1 MGIYKNRTDF
11 INKKLSETTDAT
23 EKRLLSN
30 GFIPDKFKA
39 EYDSELEN
47 WKQDEGTDSDI
58 QKISNANY
66 FAINPDKVAGKIIA
80 GTGFLNPVI
89 VKGSLEDVLISI
101 NKTLEKESDFD
112 YSKMFDDKTSE
123 PIVSPTKLE
132 EREEMYKNS
141 SFDKKWAKN
150 YEEAK
155 NKLFKEY
162 NEAKNTYDDW
172 SSRVY
177 KQNKNTVHIG
187 DEIDGVSKTIGSINE
202 KKRNRILQAQK
213 QTMDQSIKDLKAL
226 GLTQE
231 EINETL
237 EKEITMKKI
246 NSKFKEGNFVK
257 YTQGDQFIETW
268 YGIVKEVID
277 LDSEFA
283 YRIDAYGKDR
293 DGGWMFDSQKT
304 NQKYEVQLRPS
315 SEKEFLKA
323 KNEYTSTNTK
333 TQALTVELVF
343 TNAGGV
349 TVVSD
354 KNTIDKETQDYK
366 KLAYIYPDGEIKYW
380 VENLSQDSIDKI
392 EGMRDTEQ
400 NEKAERMNFN
410 EEANKG
416 PQVELTKPEL
426 SVILRNGL
434 LDDPKDYIKKTQ
446 TVAETLKKYNP
457 GLSENE
463 IKAWVYHKRKFGN
476 PMKGWERYYLKGG
489 AGKSI
494 LIQTTKDTE
503 IKDNK
508 FQDLRVVPAN
518 TILGI
523 KTKFKNEY
531 RDVKYVICKTTQGE
545 LVWINENDFKEVE
558 HVTNETK
565 ESLIELVKD
574 GALLFDGNDYFPI
587 PVYLFGDIYQKLKQ
601 LELNHDAIVAEFG
614 EEIYNSQIEL
624 VRQYLPKTKSFREPI
639 KSNRPNMLCLS
650 EFANDVALF
659 GITQLHEETGVKLGR
674 TVRGRFELQS
684 EKITL
689 FDAFNQWMD
698 QAVKDTDLKN
708 TTRADIK
715 KYYFAK
721 SVSWPKDALGGE
733 VYTNT
738 QKEEFIGNARLAAE
752 ELFSEFLATA
762 LSFDDSVVLDAIWN
776 ERYNAF
782 TSVTQFVDKIPVAFN
797 GSTMFKDGFLD
808 VKPAQRQ
815 GLAYLQLV
823 GAGTLAY
830 DVGFGKTLTGILN
843 LAQLVSQGAIKR
855 PLIVVP
861 KPTYKNWIKEL
872 FGYWISED
880 GQKTDFN
887 EFPGAIYHYGAF
899 SGLSNV
905 KLNDWFNL
913 SGKHY
918 ERLIAANGDLN
929 KLIPENTITV
939 VSYRGFEQ
947 MGFSRNVSETMFDSI
962 ARVIMQKDANE
973 AVKSEKKEAKEK
985 VSFYQKI
992 QGWLGLGNKN
1002 ALVNV
1007 DECGFD
1013 HITVDEAHNFKNV
1026 FASCGKDKSTG
1037 RKLFDIS
1044 ATQSTRAVKMF
1055 FITNYIQV
1063 KHGKNVVD
1071 LTATPFTNSPLE
1083 IYSMLSHVGLDTL
1096 NQYNLF
1102 NIKKFFEMF
1111 VLQTIEYAIDSK
1123 GEIITKPVIKSFQNL
1138 KLLQTILFNH
1148 FHYKADPK
1156 EAGVVRP
1163 CKVALPNKDITTY
1176 LEMNEMQRANQQE
1189 VKAIAKSVSRT
1200 DPGAGLRAMAKSL
1213 DNAFSPYLF
1222 DKSIPESAEDFVE
1235 NSPKIKY
1242 AMECIRSVKDWH
1254 EKRGEECSGIV
1265 LYSNRGLDYFDYIKD
1280 YLIHDLGFKNNIAY
1294 DEEMIS
1300 EVEILSGGG
1309 GEADEDRKELIKDAF
1324 NAGVVKVIIGTGT
1337 IREGINLQKR
1347 GTVLIDLYP
1356 EWNPTDII
1364 QLIGR
1369 IWRQGNIYGYIRF
1382 VMPLVINSMDNFINQ
1397 KLDEKGKRVASIWAP
1412 IGDLNTIENTS
1423 DLDPAE
1429 IKYQLVD
1436 DVNERFKMKYDTVK
1450 NDMERQ
1456 FKILSENKET
1466 IEGVITSIAD
1476 LKEAEKDLFEQ
1487 LTEKKE
1493 DWIKLLEYIKTLPLE
1508 KYKAIPEMQK
1518 TVKDLERVKN
1528 NIEELLVALSKYEGT
1543 RMDIPALLNIARM
1556 IKQRSYDIFTDYSTI
1571 GSEIRRKLSD
1581 VLNYYTFRVYDRD
1594 YGNVVEHFAA
1604 VRKAEKSV
1612 LSAYGKSF
1620 MDDMSEILSDIEGKI
1635 RLMEM
1640 EKEAVLS
1647 DEYKNKLIHQ
1657 IEAEIEQQ
1665 RSIRGDLQEQVDKFA
1680 SLNHLLSYM
1689 NDNTDKEGC
1698 PIPTEE
1704 CCPVNKVHVKYP
1716 EKEIV
1721 EPINIEPK
1729 VTRLIPETSYFI
1741 PKHQLSI
1748 IKTNP
1753 EFDDVRSNL
1762 NQIIPKI
1769 PVTYETD
1776 EIRTQDKI
1784 AYLHYFYGNMDWYIF
1799 EKDRGDGISDKSQ
1812 YQAYGMTGTDQFF
1825 ELGYISIADIIKNG
1839 KVELD
1844 LYFTPKKWSQII
1856 EGEDEEEVIL
1866 PSEVTPEMLEL
1877 EREREL
1883 ELLTLELEL
1892 EDDSELDKGIE
1903 VEKEHTETF
1912 EKLKKGK
1919 IDVKTAIKETAEEH
1933 LKDDPNYYSKMQTH
1947 FIEYLDSKNN
1957 FQKTKKEFKGENSYE
1972 NALKWGKKNIPNFN
1986 SDMVRMEQSESS
1998 KKEMAEHIFKETLE
2012 SKLFNFDNPVAIRE
2026 VNGVV
2031 YKIAEG
2037 LINDKKKTYILYRDK
2052 DLIGTFD
2059 SVDAAKQHVS
2069 DLINESGKI
2078 QFIEYKGYEIM
2089 FEPTYK
2095 DYFVNDEQF
2104 KSLDD
2109 AKKYIDE
2116 GAKPSKKTINAYRKG
2131 AF

>member
-11 INKKLSETTDAT
+11 INKKLSETEDTN
-23 EKRLLSN
+23 ERRLLSN

-101 NKTLEKESDFD
+101 NKTLGNEVNSTQQKEP
-112 YSKMFDDKTSE
+112 KMARNIINKKMKFPKT
-123 PIVSPTKLE
+123 
-132 EREEMYKNS
+132 
-141 SFDKKWAKN
+141 
-150 YEEAK
+150 
-155 NKLFKEY
+155 NKSQEGKY
-162 NEAKNTYDDW
+162 
-172 SSRVY
+172 
-177 KQNKNTVHIG
+177 
-187 DEIDGVSKTIGSINE
+187 GSV
-202 KKRNRILQAQK
+202 K
-213 QTMDQSIKDLKAL
+213 S
-226 GLTQE
+226 E
-231 EINETL
+231 EISDPT
-237 EKEITMKKI
+237 
-246 NSKFKEGNFVK
+246 
-257 YTQGDQFIETW
+257 
-268 YGIVKEVID
+268 
-277 LDSEFA
+277 
-283 YRIDAYGKDR
+283 
-293 DGGWMFDSQKT
+293 
-304 NQKYEVQLRPS
+304 
-315 SEKEFLKA
+315 
-323 KNEYTSTNTK
+323 
-333 TQALTVELVF
+333 LTVELVF
-343 TNAGGV
+343 TNAGGA

-380 VENLSQDSIDKI
+380 VENLSKDSIEKI

-400 NEKAERMNFN
+400 NAKAERMNFN

-545 LVWINENDFKEVE
+545 LVWINENDFREVE

-565 ESLIELVKD
+565 ESLIELVRD

-587 PVYLFGDIYQKLKQ
+587 PVYLFGDIYQKIKQ
-601 LELNHDAIVAEFG
+601 LELNHDSIVAEFG
-614 EEIYNSQIEL
+614 EETYNSQIEL

-659 GITQLHEETGVKLGR
+659 GVTQLHEETGVKLGR

-752 ELFSEFLATA
+752 ELFSEFLASA

-776 ERYNAF
+776 EKYNAF

-899 SGLSNV
+899 SGLNNV

-1096 NQYNLF
+1096 NQYSLF

-1176 LEMNEMQRANQQE
+1176 LEMNEMQRANQSV
-1189 VKAIAKSVSRT
+1189 VKQIAKSVSRT

-1543 RMDIPALLNIARM
+1543 RMDIPALLTIARM

-1704 CCPVNKVHVKYP
+1704 CCPVNKVNVKYP

-1748 IKTNP
+1748 IKTNV

-1776 EIRTQDKI
+1776 EIRTKDKI

-1799 EKDRGDGISDKSQ
+1799 EKDRGDGTSDKSQ
-1812 YQAYGMTGTDQFF
+1812 HQAYGMAGTDQFF

-1856 EGEDEEEVIL
+1856 EGEDEEEEFL
-1866 PSEVTPEMLEL
+1866 PGEVTPEMLEL

-1892 EDDSELDKGIE
+1892 EDDSEPSDSQIKEGQVYLNTTNNKLVVIDKVEADTEEIPSVYYHLKGQKTSYKNSNIDRITLFKDLIEQGAFILQEDDSELDKGIE
-1903 VEKEHTETF
+1903 VEKEHKKTF
-1912 EKLKKGK
+1912 DKLKKGK
-1919 IDVKTAIKETAEEH
+1919 IDVKTAIKETAQEH
-1933 LKDDPNYYSKMQTH
+1933 LKDDPEYYSKMASH
-1947 FIEYLDSKNN
+1947 YISYLDSKNN
-1957 FQKTKKEFKGENSYE
+1957 FKETKKTFKGENSYE
-1972 NALKWGKKNIPNFN
+1972 AAKKWGEKNLPNFKE
-1986 SDMVRMEQSESS
+1986 DMIRVGQVDSS
-1998 KKEMAEHIFKETLE
+1998 KQEMTEHLFKENLE
-2012 SKLFNFDNPVAIRE
+2012 SKLFNFDNPLAERE

-2031 YKIAEG
+2031 YKIADG
-2037 LINDKKKTYILYRDK
+2037 FIKDKKKTYILYKGK

-2059 SVDAAKQHVS
+2059 SVDDAKQHVS
-2069 DLINESGKI
+2069 NLINESGKI

-2089 FEPTYK
+2089 FEPTYN